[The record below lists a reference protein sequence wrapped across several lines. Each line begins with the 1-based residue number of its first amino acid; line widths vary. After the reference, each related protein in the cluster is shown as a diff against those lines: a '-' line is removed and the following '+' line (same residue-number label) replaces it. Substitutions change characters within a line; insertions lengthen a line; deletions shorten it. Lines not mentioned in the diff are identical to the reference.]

1 MVGLLDGLQFDPSTY
16 GGQQGGLLAM
26 IQSALAQQ
34 QNAPAAPTSPQ
45 SVPDPSVFNTGA
57 APDPVAG
64 IASSAGAIP
73 QGLPSAVAPPA
84 TFADRFNAA
93 SPAPT
98 FGAGAAPIFAAPPG
112 VPGNP
117 AMPAAPI
124 VAQGDDD
131 EEDTPAKP
139 AANASPIAVGGY
151 QMPRVGPASAFAPD
165 PAALPT
171 NAQPTQGTAPA
182 LPAAPFAAAG
192 DHLKAAWQSMRH
204 GGGLIGGLSGLV
216 TGQRDDPQNDAL
228 QAQQTQQQQQFKA
241 LTDAGVPAN
250 LAYAAVINPKAAETI
265 IPQALGQGSHAQE
278 TDKDGNIWDVNK
290 QTGQRTLSLQPKDDK
305 FQHFVVKRP
314 DGSESIK
321 SFNTKTGEVTDV
333 PNSGPG
339 ADRPAVDPDSTGP
352 ERMKQL
358 QAADPNYARR
368 VQAAVDGDIQL
379 PTQGQ
384 AARSPAAARFTED
397 VLAVSG
403 STSASDFATKA
414 ATRKDYAS
422 GIASRVTKSINTTI
436 GHFAT
441 LDDTID
447 RLGNHTYFP
456 SVTNYLHDKVAS
468 NTDPEYQKA
477 KATFETNKEAAIK
490 ELDFA
495 LSGGHSSVSGSAEIR
510 DKFNRADS
518 PETLHAA
525 VTEAMSLLQKRLQ
538 SHAKAFSE
546 GTKSQRDEQD
556 FIYPENRASFNK
568 LLGSKDTS
576 TGNGVPGVSA
586 APAAPTA
593 PQAALKPGVY
603 DWSKDRGAVPT
614 Q

>member
-1 MVGLLDGLQFDPSTY
+1 MGLLDYLTNSGNGDP
-16 GGQQGGLLAM
+16 GGGLLSFLNSLQQGQPPSQMGPLPSDQAQYGTPSAQAPVFAPQPAQANAQPSPLDNAQWPPGPVGAPSQAM
-26 IQSALAQQ
+26 AQVPQ
-34 QNAPAAPTSPQ
+34 QPPAVIPGPQNAPAAPAPQ
-45 SVPDPSVFNTGA
+45 EPGFLDRLNTG
-57 APDPVAG
+57 
-64 IASSAGAIP
+64 
-73 QGLPSAVAPPA
+73 L
-84 TFADRFNAA
+84 
-93 SPAPT
+93 
-98 FGAGAAPIFAAPPG
+98 
-112 VPGNP
+112 
-117 AMPAAPI
+117 
-124 VAQGDDD
+124 
-131 EEDTPAKP
+131 
-139 AANASPIAVGGY
+139 
-151 QMPRVGPASAFAPD
+151 
-165 PAALPT
+165 
-171 NAQPTQGTAPA
+171 
-182 LPAAPFAAAG
+182 
-192 DHLKAAWQSMRH
+192 QSLGH
-204 GGGLIGGLSGLV
+204 GGSIIGAL
-216 TGQRDDPQNDAL
+216 TGNLTDPTSIAK
-228 QAQQTQQQQQFKA
+228 AQQTQVANVTAKA
-241 LTDAGVPAN
+241 LIAKGVDPQTAI
-250 LAYAAVINPKAAETI
+250 AAVQPGNTEMLKTLVT
-265 IPQALGQGSHAQE
+265 QNFGQSPHTQE
-278 TDKDGNIWDVNK
+278 TDKDGNVWDINK
-290 QTGQRTLSLQPKDDK
+290 QTGQRTIALAAKDDK
-305 FQHFVVKRP
+305 FQHFVVKNP
-314 DGSESIK
+314 DGSESVK
-321 SFNTKTGEVTDV
+321 SFNTKTGEVTAV
-333 PNSGPG
+333 PGSGA
-339 ADRPAVDPDSTGP
+339 ADRPAVDPGSVGP

-447 RLGNHTYFP
+447 KLGNHTYFP
-456 SVTNYLHDKVAS
+456 GITNYVHDKIAS

-546 GTKSQRDEQD
+546 GTKAQRDEQD

-576 TGNGVPGVSA
+576 TGQSVPGISAAAA
-586 APAAPTA
+586 APAPA
-593 PQAALKPGVY
+593 PQGGPAPGAYV
-603 DWSKDRGAVPT
+603 WSPDGGVQPK
-614 Q
+614 